1 MAWVSEGDE
10 GRIEVSCFAPMAA
23 LTGSR
28 VTALM
33 LFAEDT
39 HAVAQWWAAAFG
51 VERLE
56 VEKHPQGDFVYFDAF
71 GIEFGV
77 HAADR
82 AKNPVGGSPVVY
94 HSVSSVR
101 EARERLMEPGATAHR
116 GPLVVD
122 EDRSICQL
130 RDPFGNVFGLDG
142 PA

>member
-1 MAWVSEGDE
+1 
-10 GRIEVSCFAPMAA
+10 
-23 LTGSR
+23 
-28 VTALM
+28 M

-39 HAVAQWWAAAFG
+39 HAVARWWAAAFG

-56 VEKHPQGDFVYFDAF
+56 VEPHPQRDFVFFDAS

-77 HAADR
+77 HAADHN
-82 AKNPVGGSPVVY
+82 KNPVGGSPVVY
-94 HSVSSVR
+94 LSVSSVSKTR
-101 EARERLMEPGATAHR
+101 EQLIEHGATAHR

-122 EDRSICQL
+122 EGRSICQL

>member
-1 MAWVSEGDE
+1 
-10 GRIEVSCFAPMAA
+10 MAA

-39 HAVAQWWAAAFG
+39 HAVARWWATAFG

-56 VEKHPQGDFVYFDAF
+56 VETHPQGDFVFFDAS

-77 HAADR
+77 HAADPD
-82 AKNPVGGSPVVY
+82 KNPVGGSPVVY
-94 HSVSSVR
+94 LSASSVSG
-101 EARERLMEPGATAHR
+101 AREQLMELGATAHR

-122 EDRSICQL
+122 GARSICQL